1 MAAVAPSSD
10 KTADL
15 LQNLTLDS
23 ESKAIGVAE
32 PAKKAL
38 HCFSFHCFNGPAFSN
53 GAAKGRAKPFNPNS
67 CFVPN
72 GYPSAYYYGGYD
84 GQGDWNAYSRYMNL
98 DGGMAQGV
106 YGDSCSYMYHQGY
119 GYTPYG
125 TYAPPNSSSPM
136 IQQDG
141 QHYGL
146 QQYQYPCSYYK
157 SPASADVSFTPN
169 KISVPQ
175 GEISTAVDADRVAS
189 SNVMNKGHTVN
200 MANSDFTN
208 KNGFNPF
215 LTSSQHTSLNTNDS
229 YQGTSL
235 PAYASLSGYQGPR
248 STHGTQLPV
257 PSDVSLVSD
266 RQSKH
271 GAKVGLSSSVVPVKD
286 FTSQRNQRL
295 PQPLPQYVSMSG
307 SRHPSGLDLVSG
319 FMNGMYP
326 SNRMYSQYGN
336 TFRPDSR
343 FGSAGYGSR
352 MGSFDSKFNGTGY
365 GCGLKKSM
373 DGFSELN
380 KGPRAAKSSDN
391 KNIKSLGPVTLLLK
405 GQNLPVKSD
414 NKEVP
419 PVPDKEQYNG
429 KDFAENYSDA
439 KFFVIKSYSEDD
451 IHKSI
456 KYSAWA
462 STPNGNKKL
471 DAAYQEA
478 KEKPGGCP
486 IFLLFSVNTSGQ
498 FVGLAEMLGPVD
510 FGKTV
515 DYWQQDRWTG
525 CFSVKWHVIKD
536 IPNSVL
542 RHITLENNENKPVTN
557 SRDTQ
562 EVKFEKGVQIVKI
575 FKEHS
580 SQTCILDDFGFYEAR
595 EKATQEKKSKEQQLP
610 KQVSKPSDFTF
621 GTVTFPKSL
630 DATLMN
636 EAATAN
642 AAEGRMN
649 AEGLVEGNGS
659 TPTLGDSSKSC

>member
-1 MAAVAPSSD
+1 MAPVAPSSD
-10 KTADL
+10 QAADL
-15 LQNLTLDS
+15 LHNLSLDS
-23 ESKAIGVAE
+23 EPKTIGVAE
-32 PAKKAL
+32 PVKK
-38 HCFSFHCFNGPAFSN
+38 NGPVFSN
-53 GAAKGRAKPFNPNS
+53 DAAKGMAKPFNPNS

-72 GYPSAYYYGGYD
+72 GYPSTAYYYGGYD
-84 GQGDWNAYSRYMNL
+84 GQGDWNIYSRYMNL

-125 TYAPPNSSSPM
+125 TYAPPNSSSP
-136 IQQDG
+136 IVQQDG
-141 QHYGL
+141 QLYGL

-157 SPASADVSFTPN
+157 SPASDDVSFASN

-175 GEISTAVDADRVAS
+175 GEISTAVDADHVPS
-189 SNVMNKGHTVN
+189 SNVMNKGNTVSTVN
-200 MANSDFTN
+200 GDFSSN
-208 KNGFNPF
+208 NGFKAF
-215 LTSSQHTSLNTNDS
+215 LTSSQHSSLNTKDCYPRN
-229 YQGTSL
+229 SL
-235 PAYASLSGYQGPR
+235 PSYSPLPGYQGPR
-248 STHGTQLPV
+248 MSTHGTQLAV
-257 PSDVSLVSD
+257 PSDVSLISD
-266 RQSKH
+266 RQSKQ
-271 GAKVGLSSSVVPVKD
+271 GARFGLSSSVVPVKD
-286 FTSQRNQRL
+286 FTSQKNQNL
-295 PQPLPQYVSMSG
+295 PHPLPFTNLNG
-307 SRHPSGLDLVSG
+307 SRHPPGVELASG

-326 SNRMYSQYGN
+326 SSRMYNQYQYGN
-336 TFRPDSR
+336 TFRANSR
-343 FGSAGYGSR
+343 FGSAAYGSKT
-352 MGSFDSKFNGTGY
+352 GSVDTKLNATSDGF
-365 GCGLKKSM
+365 GLNHFKKNM

-380 KGPRAAKSSDN
+380 KGPRAVKSSDN
-391 KNIKSLGPVTLLLK
+391 RNVKSLGSVTLLLK

-419 PVPDKEQYNG
+419 LVPNKEQYNG
-429 KDFAENYSDA
+429 DDFSENYSDA

-456 KYSAWA
+456 KYSVWA

-510 FGKTV
+510 FGRTV
-515 DYWQQDRWTG
+515 EYWQQDRWTG

-536 IPNSVL
+536 IPNSAL
-542 RHITLENNENKPVTN
+542 RHVTLENNENKPVTN

-580 SQTCILDDFGFYEAR
+580 SKTCILDDFGFYEAR
-595 EKATQEKKSKEQQLP
+595 EKATQDKKSKEQQFP
-610 KQVSKPSDFTF
+610 KQVSKLSDLTI
-621 GTVTFPKSL
+621 GTITLPKSL

-636 EAATAN
+636 ESATSN
-642 AAEGRMN
+642 APEGRMN
-649 AEGLVEGNGS
+649 AEGLLEGNGS
-659 TPTLGDSSKSC
+659 TAAAALEDSSKSC